1 MGVGNMELLRRAI
14 ERESPAI
21 VTAGE
26 GPARR
31 QVMIQF
37 EASSCNN
44 PAGMWAHFHEQDSAL
59 LQRLIDAGQPVGV
72 WFQSEASML
81 QFSSLLLKKKHGLA
95 HKQLLIDW
103 PASISIVEERHQP
116 RWMIPASFQISG
128 RVQVL
133 APNRA
138 VELETDA
145 QVWDIGMEGASL
157 ICPTDPRLIRM
168 AKDAW
173 LKVSLKIRGKEHGY
187 AALYRHL
194 SPASDHTLRLGVQF
208 IPSGDPAAASAQ
220 EALVKLVNELNEL
233 NELCGE
239 KSPSK
244 QSSQAA

>member
-1 MGVGNMELLRRAI
+1 MAVANLHLLRRAI

-37 EASSCNN
+37 ESSSHNN
-44 PAGMWAHFHEQDSAL
+44 AAGIWAHFHEQDAAL
-59 LQRLIDAGQPVGV
+59 LGRLIDAGQPVGV

-103 PASISIVEERHQP
+103 PAGISIVEERHQP

-138 VELETDA
+138 VELQTDA

-157 ICPTDPRLIRM
+157 ICPADPRLIRM

-173 LKVSLKIRGKEHGY
+173 LKVNLKIQGKEHGY
-187 AALYRHL
+187 AALYRHM

-220 EALVKLVNELNEL
+220 EALVKLVDELSQ
-233 NELCGE
+233 LCGA
-239 KSPSK
+239 SG
-244 QSSQAA
+244 QSNRASHAA

>member
-1 MGVGNMELLRRAI
+1 MSVANMQLLRRAV

-21 VTAGE
+21 VTAGDR
-26 GPARR
+26 PARR

-37 EASSCNN
+37 ESSSHNN
-44 PAGMWAHFHEQDSAL
+44 PAGMWAHYHEQDAGL
-59 LQRLIDAGQPVGV
+59 LQRLIDAGEPVGV
-72 WFQSEASML
+72 WFQSEALML

-103 PASISIVEERHQP
+103 PACITVVEERHQP

-133 APNRA
+133 APDRA
-138 VELETDA
+138 VELETNA

-157 ICPTDPRLIRM
+157 ICPTDKKLIQM

-173 LKVSLKIRGKEHGY
+173 LKVRLKIRGKEHDY
-187 AALYRHL
+187 AALYRHM

-220 EALVKLVNELNEL
+220 EALSKLVEELSQ
-233 NELCGE
+233 LCGA
-239 KSPSK
+239 SGQSK
-244 QSSQAA
+244 PATHAA

>member
-1 MGVGNMELLRRAI
+1 
-14 ERESPAI
+14 
-21 VTAGE
+21 VTVGE

-31 QVMIQF
+31 QVMVQF
-37 EASSCNN
+37 ESSSHNN

-59 LQRLIDAGQPVGV
+59 LQRLIDSGQPVAV

-173 LKVSLKIRGKEHGY
+173 LKVNLKIRGKEHGY
-187 AALYRHL
+187 AALYRHM

-220 EALVKLVNELNEL
+220 EALVKLVDELSQ
-233 NELCGE
+233 LCGA
-239 KSPSK
+239 SG
-244 QSSQAA
+244 QAKPASHAA